1 MKKAALVETSSSGL
15 NLNRAEVQK
24 SGRSEVSKKKFSY
37 AVFLLFCTLVLLH
50 FCSALGYA
58 QPVTHIEVSGIYSIS
73 EDELLYLIDIKKG
86 ETLNRAALRSGIKR
100 AFLKG
105 IFENITVES
114 LDVDATKIK
123 VIVEEKKIIDSIRV
137 VGNDYFSSRFIKKH
151 FNINKGERLHALRIK
166 RAEESLKAELA
177 KRGFINADITTN
189 IIPKKNNKVDIEVNI
204 TEGKPEII
212 KKIIISEPEDIV
224 RSYLRL
230 SEGDIFDRTKMEA
243 LKEKVAQYYKK
254 QKHIETSLLYSYDNG
269 VLDISLNAGKKLNIS
284 FTGNNR
290 ISSEILMKE
299 APFFDLNEFNYDLV
313 EETTARIIALYH
325 QYGYLFAQLAPAI
338 STLDSEIFLEF
349 FVFEGDR
356 YVVKSIMFEGI
367 DGNIALPQE
376 RLKEIL
382 ELKTNDYYNSYLLES
397 DRKTL
402 TEFYHSLGYIYVQV
416 QEPDVKISDNKV
428 EIKFFIKQGAQVK
441 LAGIEIKNNKYITE
455 DEILKVLPLKVG
467 NLYNEV
473 DISDARRKILELYS
487 KQGFIDVVI
496 NIERTISDTSA
507 YIVFDISEGDITS
520 FGKTVLIG
528 NERTKQEVIR
538 REFLHKESN
547 PLNYNLVL
555 QGRHELYRLGLFRD
569 VEVKLA
575 DKENSKRDVIYKF
588 QEAPAGAVE
597 FGFGYGD
604 YEGLRGF
611 FDISYRNLWGM
622 HRQASIRTNLSAL
635 EKRFTVSYYEP
646 WFIEKD
652 LAFKALLLHEDRKEK
667 NIDTGEIRY
676 RIKRNTASA
685 GIEKKLSETIKAEFY
700 YDFSV
705 VETLDIKPN
714 IILSRED
721 IGTLIISGIRLGL
734 LYDTR
739 DNPFEPRSG
748 VLAGSSF
755 KIASGVLFSETDFA
769 KLSIYANKYQS
780 LSKRVV
786 LALSFRGGTAQ
797 GFRNTREL
805 PIVERFFLG
814 GRTTV
819 RGYSQDMLGPKGAD
833 ETPTGGNAFAMGNLE
848 LRINVGKGFGIVT
861 FFDAGNVW
869 KKAEDMDITTLK
881 YTTGLGLKY
890 NTPVGPLRV
899 DYGHKLNRERGE
911 SSGEIHFSI
920 GHAF

>member
-1 MKKAALVETSSSGL
+1 
-15 NLNRAEVQK
+15 VQK
-24 SGRSEVSKKKFSY
+24 YRKAEVSKKKFSY
-37 AVFLLFCTLVLLH
+37 AVFLLFCASVLLH
-50 FCSALGYA
+50 FCSVLAYA
-58 QPVTHIEVSGIYSIS
+58 QPVTHIEVSGLYSIS
-73 EDELLYLIDIKKG
+73 ENELLYLINIKKG
-86 ETLNRAALRSGIKR
+86 ETLDRAALRSGIKR

-105 IFENITVES
+105 IFEDIVVES
-114 LDVDATKIK
+114 IDDDDTKIK

-151 FNINKGERLHALRIK
+151 FSINKGERLHTLRIK
-166 RAEESLKAELA
+166 RAEESLKAELV
-177 KRGFINADITTN
+177 KRGFINADIMTN
-189 IIPKKNNKVDIEVNI
+189 IIPKKTNKVDIEVNI

-212 KKIIISEPEDIV
+212 KKIIISGPEDIV
-224 RSYLRL
+224 ISYLRL

-254 QKHIETSLLYSYDNG
+254 QRHIETSLLYSYDNG

-284 FTGNNR
+284 FNGNYS
-290 ISSEILMKE
+290 ISSKILMKE
-299 APFFDLNEFNYDLV
+299 VPFFDLNAFNYDLV
-313 EETTARIIALYH
+313 EETTARITALYH
-325 QYGYLFAQLAPAI
+325 QYGYPFAQLAPAI
-338 STLDSEIFLEF
+338 STSEDEIFLEF
-349 FVFEGDR
+349 FIFEGNR
-356 YVVKSIMFEGI
+356 HVVQSIILESI
-367 DGNIALPQE
+367 DENLAISQE
-376 RLKEIL
+376 VLKEIL
-382 ELKTNDYYNSYLLES
+382 ALKIGDPYNPDLLES
-397 DRKTL
+397 DRETL
-402 TEFYHSLGYIYVQV
+402 AEFYHSLGYIYVQI

-428 EIKFFIKQGAQVK
+428 EVRFFIKQGAQVK
-441 LAGIEIKNNKYITE
+441 LSGIEIKNNRHITE
-455 DEILKVLPLKVG
+455 DEILKVLPLKAG
-467 NLYNEV
+467 NPYNEV
-473 DISDARRKILELYS
+473 DISNARRKILEIYS
-487 KQGFIDVVI
+487 NQGFIDVVI
-496 NIERTISDTSA
+496 NIERAISDTSA
-507 YIVFDISEGDITS
+507 YIVFDISEGDITL

-538 REFLHKESN
+538 REFLHKDNN
-547 PLNYNLVL
+547 PLNYSLVL
-555 QGRHELYRLGLFRD
+555 QGRHRLYRLGLFRD

-622 HRQASIRTNLSAL
+622 HRQASIRTDLSAL

-652 LAFKALLLHEDRKEK
+652 LAFKALLLYEDRKEK
-667 NIDTGEIRY
+667 NIETGEIRY

-685 GIEKKLSETIKAEFY
+685 GIEKKLSETIKSEFY

-705 VETLDIKPN
+705 VKTIDVQPD
-714 IILSRED
+714 IILSKED
-721 IGTLIISGIRLGL
+721 TGTLIISGLRSGL
-734 LYDTR
+734 IYDTR
-739 DNPFEPRSG
+739 DNPFEPKRG
-748 VLAGSSF
+748 VLAGLSF
-755 KIASGVLFSETDFA
+755 KFASALLFSETDFA

-786 LALSFRGGTAQ
+786 LALSLRGGVAQ
-797 GFRNTREL
+797 GFRDTREL

-819 RGYSQDMLGPKGAD
+819 RGYEQDTIGPKGVD
-833 ETPTGGNAFAMGNLE
+833 GTPTGGNTFAMGNLE
-848 LRINVGKGFGIVT
+848 FRINVGKGFGVVA

-881 YTTGLGLKY
+881 YTTGLGLRY
-890 NTPVGPLRV
+890 NTPVGPFRV
-899 DYGHKLNRERGE
+899 DYGHKLDKERGQH
-911 SSGEIHFSI
+911 SGEIHFSI